1 MGIEINLLKD
11 YPKTKRDTKARSKAK
26 TEDDRAIARQFG
38 KDFFDGDRKYGY
50 GGHRYNSRFWK
61 PVIPSFID
69 HFSLTDNTT
78 ILDVGCGKGFLLHDL
93 FEDIPGIS
101 VKGIDVSNYAIENC
115 IETMKPHIQVA
126 DARLLP
132 FPDNSFDVVLSIN
145 TLHNLGQ
152 EDFII
157 AINEIERV
165 GKGKSFITLDAYHNE
180 EERIAMEAWNLTA
193 LTVMEINEWKKL
205 FKKIGYTGDYFWFI
219 P

>member
-1 MGIEINLLKD
+1 
-11 YPKTKRDTKARSKAK
+11 
-26 TEDDRAIARQFG
+26 
-38 KDFFDGDRKYGY
+38 
-50 GGHRYNSRFWK
+50 
-61 PVIPSFID
+61 
-69 HFSLTDNTT
+69 
-78 ILDVGCGKGFLLHDL
+78 
-93 FEDIPGIS
+93 
-101 VKGIDVSNYAIENC
+101 
-115 IETMKPHIQVA
+115 MKPHVQVA

-132 FPDNSFDVVLSIN
+132 FPDNSFDVILSIN

-152 EDFII
+152 EDLII